1 MDRQVIEILNDG
13 FCLSL
18 NRGFLTIENK
28 EQGVKQNVPLD
39 NILSLVLSAND
50 IVLSKN
56 IINAICEQGG
66 NIIFC
71 GRNYVPTAITMP
83 YEGHWLTAPRV
94 KQQIECSRPLMKNL
108 WKNIIQHKIYNQ
120 AAVLEYFFPQNQNIE
135 RLRNLAKETLS
146 DDARNHEG
154 IAAGIYFKS
163 LFGKKF
169 VRDRL
174 NDDVNL
180 LLNYTYIVLRA
191 IIARAVAGN
200 GLLPHMGMKHC
211 TRTNTM
217 PLVDDLIEPFRAL
230 ADKLV
235 FEELERLVN
244 VEHIELTPEIKRLLA
259 GIITF
264 PVQTDKG
271 VMSLSDAVNDYVGSL
286 VLSFELKKV
295 ALRYPNIVGTLYNEM
310 RGK

>member
-13 FCLSL
+13 FILTL
-18 NRGFLTIENK
+18 NRGFLTVENK
-28 EQGVKQNVPLD
+28 EQSVKQDVPLD
-39 NILSLVLSAND
+39 NILSLVLSANNVM
-50 IVLSKN
+50 ISKN
-56 IINAICEQGG
+56 IINAICEQGS

-71 GRNYVPTAITMP
+71 GKNYVPTAITMS

-94 KQQIECSRPLMKNL
+94 KQQIDCSRPLAKNI
-108 WKNIIQHKIYNQ
+108 WKSIIQHKIYNQ
-120 AAVLEYFFPQNQNIE
+120 AAVLEYFMPQSPNIE
-135 RLRNLAKETLS
+135 RLRVLSKDILS
-146 DDARNHEG
+146 DDVRNNEG

-163 LFGKKF
+163 MFGKKF

-191 IIARAVAGN
+191 VVARAVAGN
-200 GLLPHMGMKHC
+200 GLLPQLGIKHC

-235 FEELERLVN
+235 FEELERLVDI
-244 VEHIELTPEIKRLLA
+244 EHIELTPEIKRRLA

-286 VLSFELKKV
+286 VLSFETKKV
-295 ALRYPNIVGTLYNEM
+295 ALRYPNIAGTLYAE
-310 RGK
+310 KQWE